1 VGLLNDQF
9 VEKRAAARV
18 KISGSAAMASA
29 SGERD
34 RVQRD
39 VGEEPSLPVIKQ
51 PGDQSISSIDDIDH
65 ELLHLFI
72 VQPRDLRPGNGA
84 PYGLFTKTSEQSPA
98 AESGEMPACRSPSPE
113 FRKHSSKISFA
124 IRWLQDRLRKDPSL
138 GLMIPCFL
146 THESHS
152 RPRSIYAARL

>member
-9 VEKRAAARV
+9 VEKRAGARV

-39 VGEEPSLPVIKQ
+39 VV
-51 PGDQSISSIDDIDH
+51 DQSISSIDDIDH

-98 AESGEMPACRSPSPE
+98 AESGEMPACRSSSPE
-113 FRKHSSKISFA
+113 FRKHSSTISFA
-124 IRWLQDRLRKDPSL
+124 SRCCRTGSVRL